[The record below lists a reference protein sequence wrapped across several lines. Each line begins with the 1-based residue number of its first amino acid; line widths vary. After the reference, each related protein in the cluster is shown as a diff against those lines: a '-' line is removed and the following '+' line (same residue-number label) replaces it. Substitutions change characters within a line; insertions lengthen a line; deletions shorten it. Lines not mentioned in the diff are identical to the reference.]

1 MSLHDDQTTDILD
14 SSIGTI
20 GAGGSYMVNAINP
33 SLIAARGQLGYQ
45 ISDTI
50 IFTTEASQT
59 LWGQGAPAGLNIT
72 FGVQARWGERQSK
85 NPEKQSPSDYGK
97 SNQGFVNYAFEARV
111 VKVNDRM
118 NLIKIDKG
126 SQDGVELNQE
136 YDVFLVKQNGAT
148 GEAVARARV
157 TSVKPTEAALT
168 ITEFFREVWI
178 EEGFLVK
185 RPLQ

>member
-1 MSLHDDQTTDILD
+1 
-14 SSIGTI
+14 
-20 GAGGSYMVNAINP
+20 
-33 SLIAARGQLGYQ
+33 
-45 ISDTI
+45 
-50 IFTTEASQT
+50 
-59 LWGQGAPAGLNIT
+59 
-72 FGVQARWGERQSK
+72 
-85 NPEKQSPSDYGK
+85 
-97 SNQGFVNYAFEARV
+97 
-111 VKVNDRM
+111 M